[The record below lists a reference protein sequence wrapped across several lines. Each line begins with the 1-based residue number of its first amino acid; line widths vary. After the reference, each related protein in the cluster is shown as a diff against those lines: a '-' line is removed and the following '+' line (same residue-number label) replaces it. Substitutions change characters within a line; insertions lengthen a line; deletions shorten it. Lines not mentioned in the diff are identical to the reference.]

1 MADLRGCRAARM
13 SVVALKRTGL
23 VASVKAAMDRTG
35 MAQAVIPPVVLTP
48 EAIVVAETPPAASPA
63 PPRPRCISP
72 RTNCTCGVWWR

>member
-35 MAQAVIPPVVLTP
+35 IAQAVIPVDRRGRRTPV
-48 EAIVVAETPPAASPA
+48 E
-63 PPRPRCISP
+63 
-72 RTNCTCGVWWR
+72 G